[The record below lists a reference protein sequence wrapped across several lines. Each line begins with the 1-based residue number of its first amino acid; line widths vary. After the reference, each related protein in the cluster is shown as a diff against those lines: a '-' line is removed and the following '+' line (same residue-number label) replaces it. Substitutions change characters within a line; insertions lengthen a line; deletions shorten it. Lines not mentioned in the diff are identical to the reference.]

1 MKTARRR
8 PSRPRRLRAQRDIT
22 ITTLAQTLAQCR
34 GAQAVFSSD
43 IAAPARPETR
53 QLGVRQRAQGAADT
67 PALQAVLER
76 FAAARD

>member
-8 PSRPRRLRAQRDIT
+8 PSRPRRLRPDCLT
-22 ITTLAQTLAQCR
+22 TTLAPTLAQCQ

-43 IAAPARPETR
+43 IAAPARLEPR
-53 QLGVRQRAQGAADT
+53 QLGVRQRAQDA
-67 PALQAVLER
+67 ALQAVLER